1 MRKVAVN
8 FFRANFSQQ
17 QARTFETFLQGVNH
31 IGQATRLQSLSA
43 ESALYMPNVRHRS
56 ATLWAG
62 EVQYIRKT
70 NLPDRIDLTT
80 LVGEALDLLPS
91 QGLVET
97 CHFAYRIDLEALALQ
112 ASRYVRTE
120 TFSGYVSHIVDTP
133 LEMTLILKR
142 DAYQRLMRMRK
153 IASLNVRIENP
164 PDTADFT
171 RLNDP
176 GVSAMADLL
185 TNFGAAKIEITLKR
199 ENRGF
204 RSLSVDG
211 VKGFV
216 DHLRGRPHR
225 VADSLQT
232 LSVKGK
238 REDDDNLEVVDL
250 IEDRISFEG
259 EVDYDTHRRLDPAAC
274 ENLMIQALDLHERDL
289 RRREP

>member
-8 FFRANFSQQ
+8 FFRADFSEQPT
-17 QARTFETFLQGVNH
+17 RTFEAFLQGVNH
-31 IGQATRLQSLSA
+31 VRQATRLQSPSN

-56 ATLWAG
+56 ANLWAG
-62 EVQYIRKT
+62 ELQYIRKT

-80 LVGEALDLLPS
+80 LVDEALGLLPS
-91 QGLVET
+91 QGLVER
-97 CHFAYRIDLEALALQ
+97 CHFAYRTDLEALALQ

-120 TFSGYVSHIVDTP
+120 TFASYVSHVADTP
-133 LEMTLILKR
+133 LEMTLVVKQ

-164 PDTADFT
+164 PDAAEFT
-171 RLNDP
+171 GLNDP

-211 VKGFV
+211 VRDFV
-216 DHLRGRPHR
+216 DRVIRRPHLVR
-225 VADSLQT
+225 ESVQT

-250 IEDRISFEG
+250 IEDRISFEA
-259 EVDYDTHRRLDPAAC
+259 EVGYDAHRRLDPAAC
-274 ENLMIQALDLHERDL
+274 ENLMVQALDLHERDL
-289 RRREP
+289 RRRQP